1 MVVAATRE
9 CTGSRLRSAGW
20 GRGQTSLGGDRRRD
34 PPHGRRCRTE
44 ERWGPGE
51 QDPSR
56 APTAPALQPEA
67 SRARG
72 CVRGCRGR
80 GGGRSTEGLVCGPCG
95 GLWWTRA
102 SALHST
108 VCADAHTRLGLVPMR
123 ACANGSSWC
132 RRARAHAARGSVQTG
147 ACAHGSRWCR
157 RARAHTARARADA
170 RVRKRLR
177 LSREDERTGK
187 PAVTSRAPGR
197 AGAPPEPSARRRSAV
212 GAPSRGWLPP
222 CPCTPP
228 LVAPAPAVR
237 ERTIPQLPNL
247 GGIR

>member
-108 VCADAHTRLGLVPMR
+108 VCADAHTRLGLVPMH

-132 RRARAHAARGSVQTG
+132 RRARAHAARGVRADGRVRTRLALVPTR
-147 ACAHGSRWCR
+147 ACAHGSGSCR
-157 RARAHTARARADA
+157 RARAQTAPAEPRGREDREAGGDLASSRPSRRAPRALRSQTQRGGRPEPGLAAPVPLHTA
-170 RVRKRLR
+170 
-177 LSREDERTGK
+177 
-187 PAVTSRAPGR
+187 
-197 AGAPPEPSARRRSAV
+197 
-212 GAPSRGWLPP
+212 SRGPGTSSQRTHHPP
-222 CPCTPP
+222 
-228 LVAPAPAVR
+228 AA
-237 ERTIPQLPNL
+237 
-247 GGIR
+247 